1 MVFCIAFYL
10 KVCGKIVVTKNI
22 TKREVLSTAELTSLL
37 TGQAGNSDPAVS
49 SSDKIRAWSLP
60 TFKVGT
66 LVMHYHVHCRI
77 LFVSASVARKLLVD
91 TNTGN
96 VISITSG
103 KKTIDALVR
112 FQWLFGTTYLLPGT
126 FDLDINEP

>member
-1 MVFCIAFYL
+1 M

-22 TKREVLSTAELTSLL
+22 TKREVLSTAKLTSLL

-49 SSDKIRAWSLP
+49 SSDKIRGWCLP

-66 LVMHYHVHCRI
+66 LVMHYHVDCRI
-77 LFVSASVARKLLVD
+77 LVVSASVARKLLVE

-96 VISITSG
+96 VVSIG
-103 KKTIDALVR
+103 
-112 FQWLFGTTYLLPGT
+112 
-126 FDLDINEP
+126 